1 MKQAVEPEG
10 VPAPQGSYS
19 SAIVSGDLI
28 YTSGQA
34 GFDPKTDELV
44 STEVGPQTLQTLDNL
59 DAVLQAA
66 GSGLEHVLKVT
77 VHLADIGLFAEY
89 DAAYRSRMPQPF
101 PARTT
106 VASGMDEGI
115 LVEIDVV
122 ARKPAGA

>member
-1 MKQAVEPEG
+1 MRHPVEPEG

-34 GFDPKTDELV
+34 GFDSDGNLV
-44 STEVGPQTLQTLDNL
+44 AEDVGAQTLQTLDNL
-59 DAVLQAA
+59 DAVLAAA

-77 VHLADIGLFAEY
+77 VHLADIGLFADY

-122 ARKPAGA
+122 ARPAGF

>member
-1 MKQAVEPEG
+1 MRHPVEPEG

-19 SAIVSGDLI
+19 SAIVSGDLV

-34 GFDPKTDELV
+34 GFDASGDLV
-44 STEVGPQTLQTLDNL
+44 AADVAGQTTQTLDNL
-59 DAVLQAA
+59 DAVLQAT
-66 GSGLEHVLKVT
+66 GCGLADVLKVT
-77 VHLADIGLFAEY
+77 VHLADIALFDDY
-89 DAAYRSRMPQPF
+89 DAAYRARMPQPF

-106 VASGMDEGI
+106 VGSGLEPGV

>member
-1 MKQAVEPEG
+1 MRTPVEPDNA
-10 VPAPQGSYS
+10 PAPQGSYS

-28 YTSGQA
+28 FTSGQA

-44 STEVGPQTLQTLDNL
+44 STDIGTQTLQTLDNL
-59 DAVLQAA
+59 DAVLRAA
-66 GSGLEHVLKVT
+66 GSGLDHVLKVT
-77 VHLADIGLFAEY
+77 VHLADIELFADY

-106 VASGMDEGI
+106 VASGMDPGV

-122 ARKPAGA
+122 ARPAAVA